1 MLVVL
6 DTNVVLR
13 AMSSQSEFA
22 LIIDKLFSN
31 EFELL
36 ISSDILFEYEEL
48 ITKFYNVLV
57 AKTFLDFLL
66 LLPNVIKISPSYK
79 LNLIPK
85 DPDDNKFIDCAFAG
99 NATCIVTDDKHFNVL
114 KNLKYPNISVLT
126 ALEFKAILNYS
137 F

>member
-22 LIIDKLFSN
+22 LIIDKLFYN

-99 NATCIVTDDKHFNVL
+99 NATCIVTDDKHFNVF
-114 KNLKYPNISVLT
+114 KNLKHPNISVLT
-126 ALEFKAILNYS
+126 ALEFKAILN
-137 F
+137 